1 MVPDRKAGKESFHFL
16 KKSIYKKILKD
27 DGYFSDI
34 DPLDRMALS
43 EKIQAAE
50 PTAIITDCLSCR
62 LQFQQML
69 SFPVYHPLEIIS
81 RAYDAFQVQR

>member
-43 EKIQAAE
+43 EKI
-50 PTAIITDCLSCR
+50 
-62 LQFQQML
+62 
-69 SFPVYHPLEIIS
+69 
-81 RAYDAFQVQR
+81 